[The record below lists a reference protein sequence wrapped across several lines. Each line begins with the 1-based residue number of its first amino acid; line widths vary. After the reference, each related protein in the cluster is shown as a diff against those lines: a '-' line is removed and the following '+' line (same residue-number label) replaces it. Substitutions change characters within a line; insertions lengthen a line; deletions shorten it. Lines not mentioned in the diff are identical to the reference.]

1 MLNNI
6 CPGSWRVTFLYPI
19 FVSSFCNNQCIVFS
33 IAFSVVW
40 KWSAPG
46 SRLLVTAAG
55 TPTASSL
62 RDCTPCSAQGCWA
75 LVGAKSFHCIYISV
89 LLGQAAFSTRAGIS
103 PGYTV
108 SLLLWVTFALL
119 QQEGWQREE
128 MGLIQQGDA
137 VCFYPVLFEIV
148 ECSPGWHGSIHCLAV
163 ISHVEYSPKIR
174 HMS

>member
-1 MLNNI
+1 MHCFQYCIFRGLEVVSAQEQTPRNSCGCTYSEQPLGLHPLL
-6 CPGSWRVTFLYPI
+6 CPGML
-19 FVSSFCNNQCIVFS
+19 SSGRSKVI
-33 IAFSVVW
+33 
-40 KWSAPG
+40 
-46 SRLLVTAAG
+46 
-55 TPTASSL
+55 SS
-62 RDCTPCSAQGCWA
+62 C
-75 LVGAKSFHCIYISV
+75 VYISV
-89 LLGQAAFSTRAGIS
+89 LLGQADFSTRAGVS
-103 PGYTV
+103 PGYMV

-148 ECSPGWHGSIHCLAV
+148 ECSPDWHGSIHCLAV